1 MPDAL
6 LSAPLPPPL
15 RARSARL
22 ARVLD
27 VLLVVLAFLLLAE
40 RFGAVAVAIGR
51 SGFEATT
58 LAQVG
63 RQLALAIPDGCYLMA
78 LAWVRIALAGF
89 ARGAFHTPVIAAA
102 LRRVG
107 VMLAFGA
114 AFALFA
120 VPTLLRWF
128 GSDPGYVIAYD
139 IGSAVLCAL
148 GASLALVAQVLERA
162 AAVQAELDGIF

>member
-1 MPDAL
+1 MPDVPMP
-6 LSAPLPPPL
+6 APLPAPL

-22 ARVLD
+22 ARALD
-27 VLLVVLAFLLLAE
+27 ILLAGLALLLLAE

-58 LAQVG
+58 LAQAG
-63 RQLALAIPDGCYLMA
+63 RQLAVAVPEGCYLMA
-78 LAWVRIALAGF
+78 LAWVRVALAGF
-89 ARGAFHTPVIAAA
+89 ARGAFHTPVIATA
-102 LRRVG
+102 LHRVG
-107 VMLAFGA
+107 FMLAFGA

-128 GSDPGYVIAYD
+128 GSDPGYAIAYD

-162 AAVQAELDGIF
+162 AAMQAELDGIF